1 MIIETGFEQL
11 SDEWFAA
18 KAGIPS
24 ASHFSEIITPNGD
37 PSKSQTPYMYR
48 LAGEYIAGGA
58 ESYVSY
64 DMKRGIE
71 LEPEAVKFF
80 EYIHDVELEPVAL
93 CYFDER
99 KDRLCS
105 PDRLGLEI
113 KCPKMQTHVGY
124 LIKGVLPYIYL
135 PQVQGSM
142 YITGYD
148 YWWFMSYYP
157 GLPPFEIKVKR
168 DERFISALAKELDGF
183 VIKLAMTITKVKE
196 VSDVTEI

>member
-24 ASHFSEIITPNGD
+24 ASHFDKIITTKGESSD
-37 PSKSQTPYMYR
+37 SAIQYMHK
-48 LAGEYIAGGA
+48 LAGEYIIGKADT
-58 ESYVSY
+58 YMSY

-80 EYIHDVELEPVAL
+80 EYTHGVQLEKVAL
-93 CYFDER
+93 CYYDER

-105 PDRLGLEI
+105 PDRMGFEA
-113 KCPKMQTHVGY
+113 KCPKMHTHVGY
-124 LIKGVLPYIYL
+124 LMAGVLPYKYFQ
-135 PQVQGSM
+135 QVHGSM
-142 YITGYD
+142 YITGFSL
-148 YWWFMSYYP
+148 WWFMSFYP

-168 DERFISALAKELDGF
+168 NEKFISALAKELDKF
-183 VIKLAMTITKVKE
+183 IDELVRTIRKLREAA
-196 VSDVTEI
+196 